1 MADQN
6 WFVPL
11 FDTGGVSG
19 AAVASTTTATS
30 VLPTASVGAGTIGA
44 GYFNKL
50 GKRLRFKCLAQIS
63 WTSAAVNFTMTILFG
78 ATTVFTTGAI
88 AMLTGTARTNQTLKY
103 EIELT
108 LRAMGSAANL
118 MGVAHFDCCDASTF
132 AVLMPA
138 AIPAT
143 APAVGS
149 NFDAR
154 AAQQI
159 DHQITWGTS
168 SASNSFTLIDF
179 VCEGTN

>member
-19 AAVASTTTATS
+19 TAVANSTTATS
-30 VLPTASVGAGTIGA
+30 VLPTASVGAGTLGA

-50 GKRLRFKCLAQIS
+50 GKRLRVRGLAQVS
-63 WTSAAVNFTMTILFG
+63 WTSAAVNLTMTLLFG

-88 AMLTGTARTNQTLKY
+88 AMLTGTARTNQTLRY

-118 MGVAHFDCCDASTF
+118 MGVVHFECCDASTF
-132 AVLMPA
+132 AVLMPP
-138 AIPAT
+138 IFPAT

-159 DHQITWGTS
+159 DHQVTWGTA
-168 SASNSFTLIDF
+168 SASNSFQLIDF